1 MSWRDRRQDVYV
13 NNGKVTTTT
22 ITPAEAPGYWRV
34 TQFKK
39 YMGRQGEFTFEGVFG
54 EKEAEM
60 AFVDLVSNAQTETVK
75 APGNGNVEH
84 VIVDDLDEWGEA
96 V

>member
-1 MSWRDRRQDVYV
+1 MSWRDRRQDVYT

-22 ITPAEAPGYWRV
+22 ITPAEAPEYWRV

-54 EKEAEM
+54 QGDADERFVSLVDEAHR
-60 AFVDLVSNAQTETVK
+60 ETVL
-75 APGNGNVEH
+75 APGTDRVLAG
-84 VIVDDLDEWGEA
+84 VIDEDDTP
-96 V
+96 